1 MELQRRIYK
10 VSLLLR
16 RKPITA
22 VVAFISQ
29 EWGLTVRQAYNYIKM
44 AKEEWKKYFDHLK
57 ISGMGYYVA
66 QLRDIKDQAYRSER
80 VVIGK
85 DNDKKIVKTPNL
97 GLVFDITKEEAKLM
111 GAYPPEVHDVN
122 LITDFAKWVKKA
134 KETKNKK
141 GKENVE

>member
-1 MELQRRIYK
+1 
-10 VSLLLR
+10 
-16 RKPITA
+16 
-22 VVAFISQ
+22 
-29 EWGLTVRQAYNYIKM
+29 
-44 AKEEWKKYFDHLK
+44 
-57 ISGMGYYVA
+57 MGYYVA